1 MKLHSERMPC
11 AGNGSLSN
19 PPLLNQGWLIPH
31 FKTQR
36 DQYFKY
42 PQIMWG
48 YLKSKHLP
56 TQSKGGGGNFLLLGK
71 IESNK
76 IFKVR
81 SLHPHHNENL
91 AGLSIN
97 IDNQ

>member
-42 PQIMWG
+42 PQIIWG

-56 TQSKGGGGNFLLLGK
+56 TQSKDGEGIFFYGK
-71 IESNK
+71 K
-76 IFKVR
+76 YKATR
-81 SLHPHHNENL
+81 Y
-91 AGLSIN
+91 
-97 IDNQ
+97 